1 MRTTLITD
9 VDNTLFDWQEM
20 WLQTFSAMI
29 NEVLRISKVDPELL
43 YSEVKLVHQKYGTSE
58 YSGLLEELPSL
69 KILYGEDIASVMSPA
84 IDAFR
89 EARRST
95 LRLYP
100 TVLDTLRE
108 LKSRGVFIAAFTESK
123 AFYTVYRFKKLGLDG
138 LIDVLYSPRDHE
150 VSDEILLSRR
160 YGADRYELAATQHH
174 FTPDGEVKPNPGILK
189 SILKDLSIDTYQAAY
204 VGDNL
209 LKDVYMAKQAGVL
222 DIHAAYGAAQHRP
235 EYELLRKVTHWTPE
249 MVEHERKAI
258 KPGVVEP
265 TIILDSFGRIIELY

>member
-20 WLQTFSAMI
+20 WLQTFSAMMD
-29 NEVLRISKVDPELL
+29 EVIRISGIDPELL
-43 YSEVKLVHQKYGTSE
+43 YSEVKVVHQKYGTSE
-58 YSGLLEELPSL
+58 YSGLLEELPTL
-69 KILYGEDIASVMSPA
+69 KALYGKNLAVEMSPA

-89 EARRST
+89 AARRSA

-100 TVLDTLRE
+100 TVLNTLQE
-108 LKSRGVFIAAFTESK
+108 LKKRGVVIAAFTESK

-150 VSDEILLSRR
+150 VRDEILQSRR
-160 YGADRYELAATQHH
+160 YTADRYELTATQHH

-189 SILKDLSIDTYQAAY
+189 SILGDLSIDADQAVY

-209 LKDVYMAKQAGVL
+209 LKDVYMAKQAQVL
-222 DIHAAYGAAQHRP
+222 DVHAAYGAAQHRP

-249 MVEHERKAI
+249 MVEHERNAI
-258 KPGVVEP
+258 RPGVVEP
-265 TIILDSFGRIIELY
+265 SIVLRNFEDILSLY